1 MVLNENALR
10 EIVKET
16 VIGMLSEAQQKIDN
30 FDKVAKMMVFNAN
43 GDDFYFVQII
53 KRFKDNPNDDKS
65 QGNYRAGAWYLK
77 SWRIHSAHE
86 LMQLKPEIIQWC
98 EQNNARAYVTVNSR
112 STKETDDYIKIMKQ
126 KLGPNAQN
134 VEDRIAGAAKDGPSW
149 KGQRVRLFL
158 DIDTPD
164 KKIWDE
170 VHYILNMC
178 GIQIIDE
185 YETPSG
191 GLHIILPNKE
201 ERNLYYAKKLFAKFD
216 GWKDK
221 GLLATVHPNVDGKII
236 LYSNVVTKGY

>member
-1 MVLNENALR
+1 MNINKSKLSKIIKEACNEVLN
-10 EIVKET
+10 
-16 VIGMLSEAQQKIDN
+16 EAQQKIDN
-30 FDKVAKMMVFNAN
+30 FQKVANMLQFNAN

-53 KRFKDNPNDDKS
+53 KRFKDNPNDDKN
-65 QGNYRAGAWYLK
+65 QGNYRSGAWYLQ
-77 SWRIHSAHE
+77 SWRIHSAQE
-86 LMQLKPEIIQWC
+86 LMSLKPQIIQIC
-98 EQNNARAYVTVNSR
+98 EANNARAYITVNSR

-134 VEDRIAGAAKDGPSW
+134 VEDRIAGAPKYGPNW
-149 KGQRVRLFL
+149 KGQRIRLFL

-201 ERNLYYAKKLFAKFD
+201 ERNLYYAKKLFMKFD
-216 GWKDK
+216 KWQDK
-221 GLLATVHPNVDGKII
+221 GMLATVHSNVDGKII
-236 LYSNVVTKGY
+236 LYSNVQTKGY